1 MDRNILIANNREII
15 ENQIVDKNPACTLQS
30 YQQFLEHGYE
40 KEQAIDVLAYYL
52 GEFLGDMFSK
62 QTEYDEKKW
71 QQVLLSID
79 IEDRRHAVKINAY
92 DLKKVA
98 SKIKKEFGSI
108 AYGNEKQYLDG
119 LEAYEN
125 NLLVVAERNG
135 LNSRQIRTIVEL
147 WMFMLY
153 GSLNHINYDF
163 SNVAEESFIEISKVL
178 QFNSDPFKNEELF
191 LQLKKDYPDVDM
203 SDSDSIMRVFKM
215 AFMLLGRIHDSID
228 FWEKKF
234 GSNGYLQYLHN
245 ISII

>member
-1 MDRNILIANNREII
+1 M
-15 ENQIVDKNPACTLQS
+15 
-30 YQQFLEHGYE
+30 
-40 KEQAIDVLAYYL
+40 
-52 GEFLGDMFSK
+52 
-62 QTEYDEKKW
+62 
-71 QQVLLSID
+71 
-79 IEDRRHAVKINAY
+79 
-92 DLKKVA
+92 
-98 SKIKKEFGSI
+98 
-108 AYGNEKQYLDG
+108 
-119 LEAYEN
+119 
-125 NLLVVAERNG
+125 LVVAERNG